1 MSGGMTLESP
11 SFRRAVAVF
20 AALLW
25 TACAGSRPVPAA
37 PEPKEPA
44 VRRVDSGRTHWV
56 LRPSEAYDALC
67 LLNLLRGDAFY
78 TRFYPA
84 EFQRFSALLEAPE
97 HAALAHL
104 TERMAKQGGKMVG
117 PFLTLVFSVTEART
131 VEDLAATVADDA
143 AWGRMRA
150 DFLATSYGKED
161 GFAEVEAVREDLGVL
176 LAFLKRVEFP
186 RIWRAEYLP
195 TVEQAI
201 AGLAAKVAPYDVV
214 GWDEQVLGRD
224 LQVAALNAHVL
235 KFAKPHGIRVT
246 GWNFLTD
253 ATYPAAVTVK
263 TAVHELL
270 HPPFT
275 REGVL
280 DAKLKALEADPYF
293 QRLVREHDPAFGY
306 TTARGL
312 TEEDCAE
319 AIDVH
324 VSEREGLLRKRDGS
338 PLTGAEF
345 FRDHDD
351 GMHVLAF
358 VLYEELKRA
367 GPSRKGTYESFLL
380 GLFEQGV
387 LKPGE
392 LERRFRASPGHYP
405 VKALGEAAR

>member
-1 MSGGMTLESP
+1 MNLESP
-11 SFRRAVAVF
+11 SFLRAVALF

-37 PEPKEPA
+37 PERA
-44 VRRVDSGRTHWV
+44 VHRVDSGRTHWV

-84 EFQRFSALLEAPE
+84 EFQRFSALLGAREQ
-97 HAALAHL
+97 AALAHL
-104 TERMAKQGGKMVG
+104 TERMGKQGGKMVG
-117 PFLTLVFSVTEART
+117 PFLTLVFSVTGATT

-150 DFLATSYGKED
+150 DFLATSYGRED
-161 GFAEVEAVREDLGVL
+161 GFAQMEDVRRDLGVL

-195 TVEQAI
+195 QVEGAI

-214 GWDEQVLGRD
+214 GWDEAVLGRSLD
-224 LQVAALNAHVL
+224 VAALNAHVL

-253 ATYPAAVTVK
+253 ATYPADVTVK
-263 TAVHELL
+263 TAVHEML
-270 HPPFT
+270 HPPFA

-280 DAKLKALEADPYF
+280 DAKLTALESDPYF

-319 AIDVH
+319 AIDVY
-324 VSEREGLLRKRDGS
+324 VSEREGLLRNREGR

-345 FRDHDD
+345 FRAHDD
-351 GMHVLAF
+351 GIHVLAF

-367 GPSRKGTYESFLL
+367 GPSRGGTYEAFLL

-387 LKPGE
+387 LEPGG

-405 VKALGEAAR
+405 VKALGEAAAP

>member
-1 MSGGMTLESP
+1 MTLESP
-11 SFRRAVAVF
+11 SFRRAVALLCV
-20 AALLW
+20 ALMG
-25 TACAGSRPVPAA
+25 TACAGSRPAPASA
-37 PEPKEPA
+37 P
-44 VRRVDSGRTHWV
+44 VMHHVDSGRTQWV

-67 LLNLLRGDAFY
+67 MLNLLRGDAFY

-84 EFQRFSALLEAPE
+84 EYQRFSALLEPRE
-97 HAALAHL
+97 HVALAHL
-104 TERMAKQGGKMVG
+104 TERMGKQGGKMVG
-117 PFLTLVFSVTEART
+117 PFLTLVFSVTGPTT
-131 VEDLAATVADDA
+131 VEGLAATVADDA
-143 AWGRMRA
+143 AWSRMRE
-150 DFLATSYGKED
+150 DFLATSYGRED
-161 GFAEVEAVREDLGVL
+161 GFALMEDVRGDLGVL
-176 LAFLKRVEFP
+176 LAFLARVEFP

-195 TVEQAI
+195 QVEQAI
-201 AGLAAKVAPYDVV
+201 TGLAAKVTPHDVV
-214 GWDEQVLGRD
+214 GWNEGVLGRK
-224 LQVAALNAHVL
+224 LQVPAVNAHVL

-253 ATYPAAVTVK
+253 ATYPADVTVK

-270 HPPFT
+270 HPPFA

-280 DAKLKALEADPYF
+280 DAKLSSLEADPYF

-319 AIDVH
+319 AIDVY
-324 VSEREGLLRKRDGS
+324 VSERQGLLRRRDGQ

-367 GPSRKGTYESFLL
+367 GPSRAGTYEDFLL
-380 GLFEQGV
+380 GLFERGV
-387 LKPGE
+387 LQPGG

-405 VKALGEAAR
+405 VKALGEAAAP

>member
-1 MSGGMTLESP
+1 MTLPSH
-11 SFRRAVAVF
+11 SFRRAVALLG
-20 AALLW
+20 AALMW

-37 PEPKEPA
+37 PEPA
-44 VRRVDSGRTHWV
+44 LRRVDSGRTRWV

-84 EFQRFSALLEAPE
+84 EFQRFSALLEPRE
-97 HAALAHL
+97 QAALAHL

-117 PFLTLVFSVTEART
+117 PFLTLVFSVTGPTT

-143 AWGRMRA
+143 AWSRMRA
-150 DFLATSYGKED
+150 DFLATSYGRED
-161 GFAEVEAVREDLGVL
+161 GFAEMEDVRGDLGVL
-176 LAFLKRVEFP
+176 LAFLERVEFP
-186 RIWRAEYLP
+186 RVWRAEYLP
-195 TVEQAI
+195 QVEQALS
-201 AGLAAKVAPYDVV
+201 GLAAKVAPHDVV
-214 GWDEQVLGRD
+214 GWDEAVLGRE
-224 LQVAALNAHVL
+224 LPVAALSAHVL

-253 ATYPAAVTVK
+253 ATYPADVTVK

-275 REGVL
+275 REGEL
-280 DAKLKALEADPYF
+280 DAKLSALEADPYF

-319 AIDVH
+319 AIDVY
-324 VSEREGLLRKRDGS
+324 VSEREGLLRDREGR

-367 GPSRKGTYESFLL
+367 GPSRAGTYESFLL
-380 GLFEQGV
+380 GLFERGV
-387 LKPGE
+387 LEPGG

-405 VKALGEAAR
+405 VKALGEAAAP

>member
-1 MSGGMTLESP
+1 MTLPSH
-11 SFRRAVAVF
+11 SFRRAVALLCS
-20 AALLW
+20 ALMW

-37 PEPKEPA
+37 PELA
-44 VRRVDSGRTHWV
+44 ARRVDSGRTQWV
-56 LRPSEAYDALC
+56 LRPSESYDALC

-78 TRFYPA
+78 TRFHPA
-84 EFQRFSALLEAPE
+84 EFQRFSALLGAREQ
-97 HAALAHL
+97 AALAHL

-117 PFLTLVFSVTEART
+117 PFLTLVFSVTGATT
-131 VEDLAATVADDA
+131 VEGLAATVADDA
-143 AWGRMRA
+143 AWSRMRA
-150 DFLATSYGKED
+150 DFLATSYGRED
-161 GFAEVEAVREDLGVL
+161 GFAEMEDVRGDLGVL
-176 LAFLKRVEFP
+176 LAFLERVEFP

-195 TVEQAI
+195 QVEQAI
-201 AGLAAKVAPYDVV
+201 AGLAAKVAPHDVV
-214 GWDEQVLGRD
+214 GWDEAVLGRE
-224 LQVAALNAHVL
+224 LQVAALSAHVL

-253 ATYPAAVTVK
+253 ATYPADVTVK

-275 REGVL
+275 REGEL
-280 DAKLKALEADPYF
+280 DAKLSALEADPYF

-319 AIDVH
+319 AIDVY
-324 VSEREGLLRKRDGS
+324 VSEREGLLRNREGRT
-338 PLTGAEF
+338 LTGAEF

-351 GMHVLAF
+351 GLHVLAF

-367 GPSRKGTYESFLL
+367 GPSRAGTYEAFLL
-380 GLFEQGV
+380 GLFERGV
-387 LKPGE
+387 LEPGG

-405 VKALGEAAR
+405 VKALGEAAAP